1 MEVFCIL
8 LQFSD
13 LIFTTML
20 HNTPSFRPDRFNP
33 NDVAPFLQFSTLLQE
48 DPYATLKED
57 FIQYLWRVKKI
68 YLHDLKTTQG
78 ETIEII
84 EVGRHNTDAGP
95 DFLDAKIKIGG
106 ILLAG
111 NVEMHLRSS
120 EWIKHKHQQDP
131 AYQNVILH
139 VVLVED
145 EIIFHGN
152 KSRIPC
158 LELRSRIPPR
168 LSKTYL
174 KIINNEFWIPC
185 QHLFHKVSQIQLS
198 LWLDRLLVERMQRKT
213 AYIAERLTATQND
226 WETCFFQVLC
236 RNFGTKVNAEPFE
249 WLARILPLSLLAKH
263 QDRLLHIEALLF
275 GQAGMLEV
283 EFTDAYPKKLK
294 KEYQF
299 FRKKYGLEPIHAATW
314 KMLRLRPA
322 NFPTIR
328 IAQLAM
334 LIFKSRH
341 LFSKS
346 LATTNV
352 KEIENMFNLNVS
364 AYWQTHYLFDKETVK
379 RKKTMGR
386 STIHLLI
393 INTIAPF
400 LFIYGKKKGE
410 QSYKDRALK
419 LLEEI
424 PAEQN
429 KIITRWKELGL
440 KPDSA
445 YQTQALLELK
455 NNFCDRKA
463 CLSCTVGHQVLRH

>member
-1 MEVFCIL
+1 MF
-8 LQFSD
+8 QNSSD
-13 LIFTTML
+13 
-20 HNTPSFRPDRFNP
+20 PRPNKFDP
-33 NDVAPFLQFSTLLQE
+33 TDVAPFLAFSTLLRE

-68 YLHDLKTTQG
+68 YLHDLKTTEG
-78 ETIEII
+78 ETVEII
-84 EVGRHNTDAGP
+84 EVGRHNTNAGP

-106 ILLAG
+106 VLLVG

-120 EWIKHKHQQDP
+120 EWIKHKHQDDL

-145 EIIFHGN
+145 EIIYHGN

-168 LSKTYL
+168 ISKTYL
-174 KIINNEFWIPC
+174 KIINNETWIPC
-185 QHLFHKVSQIQLS
+185 QHLFHKVSKIQLG
-198 LWLDRLLVERMQRKT
+198 LWLDRLLVERLQRKT
-213 AYIAERLTATQND
+213 AYISERLAATQND
-226 WETCFFQVLC
+226 WETCFFQLLC
-236 RNFGTKVNAEPFE
+236 RSFGTKVNTEPFE
-249 WLARILPLSLLAKH
+249 WLSWILPLNLLAKH

-275 GQAGMLEV
+275 GQAGMLEGT
-283 EFTDAYPKKLK
+283 FRDAYPQKLQR
-294 KEYQF
+294 EYQF
-299 FRKKYGLEPIHAATW
+299 FRKKYKLEPIHTAAW

-346 LATTNV
+346 LAAKNV
-352 KEIENMFNLNVS
+352 KEIENMFKLDVS
-364 AYWQTHYLFDKETVK
+364 AYWQTHYLFDKVTAK
-379 RKKTMGR
+379 RKKSMGKA
-386 STIHLLI
+386 TIHLLI

-400 LFIYGKKKGE
+400 LFLYGKRKGE
-410 QSYKDRALK
+410 QRYQDQALK

-424 PAEQN
+424 PAEKN
-429 KIITRWKELGL
+429 KIIARWKELGL
-440 KPDSA
+440 TPTSA
-445 YQTQALLELK
+445 YETQALLELK

-463 CLSCTVGHQVLRH
+463 CLSCTVGHQVLRT